1 MIKGN
6 FEKIKQ
12 FDLNNL
18 EKIIGKSF
26 KDGEFIS
33 QELLK
38 ILSVFVVKYN
48 TSLGVV
54 LNRNGEVNNF
64 FVGDSLAEIE
74 VEETNKGLNGLRIII
89 CKSKDE
95 LKILPIEKNILKTKS
110 FDALGI
116 VNYLDGFKGALVLLN
131 TDKESREIH
140 IEKIE
145 DINKIGLIEKI
156 EENDKEIKK
165 NFNNIYDT
173 KNEEAKAIL
182 VAIGRRGEDIDI
194 SLDELV
200 ALCDS
205 DNIKVVGKFKQT
217 RKFPDPQYHI
227 GNGKLDEIKALI
239 ASLKPNFL
247 IFDNELTG
255 LRLFN
260 LEEALNIK
268 VIDRSMLILDIF
280 AKRATSNEGRMQV
293 NLAQMKYSYPRIIAY
308 QSSNGR
314 FGSGGVGMRGPGET
328 KMELSKR
335 ILKDKIF
342 DTEKQIDK
350 LKQQRELRREKRKD
364 NREKVVAIV
373 GYTNSGKSSLMNKL
387 TNAQCLAEDKLFATL
402 DTTTRECYLDDKTK
416 ILLVDTVGFINKL
429 PHEFIN
435 AFASTL
441 EESIDSDLLL
451 IVVDNAHVQVQQ
463 QYDVVE
469 KVLEELKANNIPK
482 LVVAN
487 KIDKKGEL
495 SFKAKEDVVM
505 ISAKFET
512 NLDVLRKK
520 IKKMLF

>member
-1 MIKGN
+1 
-6 FEKIKQ
+6 
-12 FDLNNL
+12 
-18 EKIIGKSF
+18 
-26 KDGEFIS
+26 
-33 QELLK
+33 
-38 ILSVFVVKYN
+38 
-48 TSLGVV
+48 
-54 LNRNGEVNNF
+54 
-64 FVGDSLAEIE
+64 
-74 VEETNKGLNGLRIII
+74 
-89 CKSKDE
+89 
-95 LKILPIEKNILKTKS
+95 
-110 FDALGI
+110 
-116 VNYLDGFKGALVLLN
+116 
-131 TDKESREIH
+131 
-140 IEKIE
+140 
-145 DINKIGLIEKI
+145 
-156 EENDKEIKK
+156 
-165 NFNNIYDT
+165 
-173 KNEEAKAIL
+173 
-182 VAIGRRGEDIDI
+182 
-194 SLDELV
+194 
-200 ALCDS
+200 
-205 DNIKVVGKFKQT
+205 
-217 RKFPDPQYHI
+217 
-227 GNGKLDEIKALI
+227 
-239 ASLKPNFL
+239 
-247 IFDNELTG
+247 
-255 LRLFN
+255 
-260 LEEALNIK
+260 
-268 VIDRSMLILDIF
+268 MLILDIF